1 VDAALAAHGLPVAGA
16 QLTPH
21 VTVAWACGD
30 HSDRLRALLRSSSGS
45 GSSSSSGSGA
55 HWHARVADVRLRVGG
70 ALSLVVW

>member
-21 VTVAWACGD
+21 VTVAWAWGD
-30 HSDRLRALLRSSSGS
+30 HSDRLRALLRNSSSSGS
-45 GSSSSSGSGA
+45 GSGSSAA

-70 ALSLVVW
+70 AISLVVW